1 MKILTMKFCFSFLFL
16 LSTLISFSQKK
27 ELPVKIIEATQQT
40 WVSGAPGGKT
50 GTKYSIKVYINTKR
64 KTEFKNIWIGKMNVL
79 FDVEF
84 FSLDIQKKIEYG
96 DSLLITYNKIYGVE
110 NENAETKRLP
120 LNYKGAALME
130 VAIDG
135 KARYFIVK
143 NFKQVASLGGQ

>member
-1 MKILTMKFCFSFLFL
+1 MKFCFSFLFL

-27 ELPVKIIEATQQT
+27 ELPVKVIEATQQT

-50 GTKYSIKVYINTKR
+50 GTKYSIKVYINTK
-64 KTEFKNIWIGKMNVL
+64 KKIEFKNIWLGKMNVL

-96 DSLLITYNKIYGVE
+96 DSLLLTYNTTNKPKGESELGEII
-110 NENAETKRLP
+110 TIP
-120 LNYKGAALME
+120 LSYKGAALIE
-130 VAIDG
+130 TSIGG

-143 NFKQVASLGGQ
+143 NFKQVASLRGQ